1 MAQFI
6 KVQKTNNLKT
16 FINLDNVLHI
26 ANEGGSTCRVY
37 FLDGSVIDIKQNF
50 DTLVSSNRSV
60 IPMFENK

>member
-6 KVQKTNNLKT
+6 KVERTNSIKT
-16 FINLDNVLHI
+16 FINLDNILCI
-26 ANEGGSTCRVY
+26 DKENSSTCRIY